1 LLLWLVLGCLLP
13 GTIGVAF
20 LLIHEYRL
28 SRAQLDLDT
37 LQTARAL
44 VQAIDTRILGV
55 QRLGQGLATSD
66 AIDPQNLQRFHA
78 QARRTLAETGLGST
92 ISLSD
97 STGQLVVNTAAE
109 YGTDLPMNGNTEL
122 VHQVFAGRGPVIS
135 PLFASAITGQPL
147 MAVGV
152 PVMRRDRVIY
162 ALTITIEPAGF
173 NDILLAQ
180 RLPPGWMATV
190 FDGSGVIVARSEEAD
205 RFTGQKAGDGYV
217 KGLTQGDEGHFDG
230 VNGDGAPVLV
240 TYARS
245 PLTGWR
251 VAVNIPRELLA
262 GELSRQLG
270 ILALALLCLFILTLA
285 LAHVLSQR
293 IVRSFQS
300 LVKPAAALG
309 MGEEIVLPAVE
320 VKEAALVA
328 AALKEAAGLL
338 KSRSSALRAKESDLA
353 EHSRAL
359 RRSEKRL
366 KTLTE
371 HAPVAIAVFDKHMRY
386 LAASRLW
393 LKNLL
398 LDGRDVTG
406 ACHYD
411 LVPGIPEKWRDAH
424 RRGLA
429 GETLG
434 AEADRFIRADGTE
447 QWYRWE
453 IWPWTDDTGEVGGI
467 ILSAEDITE
476 RIQAERQLRDS
487 ESRLALALK
496 AGNTAVWEID
506 VASERLLPAD
516 DRLFSMLGY
525 TAFEMENVGKWLSCM
540 HEEERGSA
548 RELINDV
555 IERRRDSFSIEA
567 RYRSSDGSWRWILCQ
582 GMAGER
588 SEDGRATRLVGT
600 HTDIDARKLA
610 EQKAREAALHDPL
623 TGLPNRALVFEY
635 GNRLLA
641 AAQRKH
647 GQGALLFIDL
657 DRFKPIND
665 LYGHDVGDRVLQEV
679 SRRLHSCTRAEDL
692 VGRLGGDEFV
702 IVLPHL
708 APDLRR
714 AAIVAEHVI
723 DSIDKRILIDSLE
736 LSLSASI
743 GISYYPAHATTM
755 SELIHAADLAMYQAK
770 EWGRASFQVYR
781 DELNQRADE
790 AYSLEA
796 RLKQALKHGRL
807 SLHYQP
813 VVDMD
818 SGMLTGAEALVRL
831 ADDGQ
836 AVGPQAFIPVAESA
850 GLIGEL
856 GEWVVKEACRQH
868 EAWLAKGLKVS
879 IAINVSPLQF
889 REKGFA
895 EKMRRIILDAR
906 IDPSFL
912 QLEVTES
919 AVMENIDEAVA
930 ILNRIKSLGVK
941 VALDDFGTGY
951 SSLSHLSSLP
961 LDKLKVDQSFVR
973 RIGCDHS
980 SQLVTEAI
988 IALGRSLKLE
998 IIGEG
1003 IESEDAFLYLKAHG
1017 CNHAQGYWFSRP
1029 LPAEQFAEWC
1039 MQQIL

>member
-1 LLLWLVLGCLLP
+1 M
-13 GTIGVAF
+13 
-20 LLIHEYRL
+20 
-28 SRAQLDLDT
+28 
-37 LQTARAL
+37 QTARAL
-44 VQAIDTRILGV
+44 VQAVDTQILGV

-66 AIDPQNLQRFHA
+66 AIDQDNLGRFHA
-78 QARRTLAETGLGST
+78 QARRTLDQAGLGST

-97 STGQLVVNTAAE
+97 AEGRLKVSTAAE
-109 YGTDLPMNGNTEL
+109 FGTSLPMNGNPEL
-122 VHQVFAGRGPVIS
+122 VRRVFAERSPVIS
-135 PLFASAITGQPL
+135 PLFSSSITGQSL

-152 PVMRRDRVIY
+152 PVMRNGEAIY
-162 ALTITIEPAGF
+162 ALTVTIESRGF
-173 NDILLAQ
+173 NDLLRSQ
-180 RLPPGWMATV
+180 RLPDGWITTI
-190 FDGSGVIVARSEEAD
+190 FDDTGVIVARSQEVEK
-205 RFTGQKAGDGYV
+205 FTGQKAADSYISEL
-217 KGLTQGDEGHFDG
+217 KKGDEGHFEGANG
-230 VNGDGAPVLV
+230 VGVPVLV

-251 VAVNIPRELLA
+251 VAVNIPRETLA
-262 GELSRQLG
+262 KELSRQVGILTLG
-270 ILALALLCLFILTLA
+270 ILVLFIIALA
-285 LAHVLSQR
+285 LAHLLSQK
-293 IVRSFQS
+293 IVRSFQA

-309 MGEEIVLPAVE
+309 AGDEIIMPRVE

-328 AALKEAAGLL
+328 AALKEAADLL
-338 KSRSSALRAKESDLA
+338 ESRSAALRASDRDLA
-353 EHSRAL
+353 ERSRAL
-359 RRSEKRL
+359 QRSEMRL

-371 HAPVAIAVFDKHMRY
+371 HAPVAIAVFDRQMCY

-393 LKNLL
+393 LKNLKL
-398 LDGRDVTG
+398 EDRSVVG

-411 LVPGIPEKWRDAH
+411 LVPGIPETWQDAH
-424 RRGLA
+424 RRALA
-429 GETLG
+429 GETLC
-434 AEADRFIRADGTE
+434 ADADRFIREDGTE

-453 IWPWTDDTGEVGGI
+453 IWPWNDDTGGVGGI
-467 ILSAEDITE
+467 IISAEDVTA
-476 RIQAERQLRDS
+476 RRQAERQLRDS
-487 ESRLALALK
+487 ESRLALALR

-506 VASERLLPAD
+506 VATQRLLPAD
-516 DRLFSMLGY
+516 DRLYSMLGY
-525 TAFEMENVGKWLSCM
+525 RAADMDTVGKWLDSI
-540 HEEERGSA
+540 HEDERKSTG
-548 RELINDV
+548 ELLRDV
-555 IERRRDSFSIEA
+555 VEGKRDNFSIEA
-567 RYRSSDGSWRWILCQ
+567 RYRTADGAWCWLLCQ

-588 SEDGRATRLVGT
+588 TGDGRATRLVGT
-600 HTDIDARKLA
+600 HTDINARKLA
-610 EQKAREAALHDPL
+610 EQRAREAALHDPL

-679 SRRLHSCTRAEDL
+679 SRRLLSCTRAEDL

-702 IVLPHL
+702 ILLPHL

-714 AAIVAEHVI
+714 ASIVALHAIETLNRRVM
-723 DSIDKRILIDSLE
+723 IDSLE

-743 GISYYPAHATTM
+743 GISYYPAHATGM
-755 SELIHAADLAMYQAK
+755 SELVHAADLAMYQAK
-770 EWGRASFQVYR
+770 QSGRANFQVYC
-781 DELNQRADE
+781 DEFNQRADE
-790 AYSLEA
+790 AYLLEA

-813 VVDMD
+813 VIDMD

-836 AVGPQAFIPVAESA
+836 AVGPQAFIPVAEAA

-856 GEWVVKEACRQH
+856 GEWVVREACRQH
-868 EAWLAKGLKVS
+868 DAWLAAGLKVS

-895 EKMRRIILDAR
+895 EKMKRIILDAQ
-906 IDPSFL
+906 IEPSFI
-912 QLEVTES
+912 QIEVTES
-919 AVMENIDEAVA
+919 AVMENIDEAIA

-1003 IESEDAFLYLKAHG
+1003 IESEDAFLYLKEHG
-1017 CNHAQGYWFSRP
+1017 CNHAQGYWLSRP
-1029 LPAEQFAEWC
+1029 LPADQFAEWC
-1039 MQQIL
+1039 TQQIS

>member
-1 LLLWLVLGCLLP
+1 MP
-13 GTIGVAF
+13 GIFGAVF

-28 SRAQLDLDT
+28 SRAQLERDT

-44 VQAIDTRILGV
+44 VQTIDTQILGV

-66 AIDPQNLQRFHA
+66 AIEPGNLQRFHA
-78 QARRTLAETGLGST
+78 QARQTLAEAGLGST

-97 STGQLVVNTAAE
+97 DAGRLAVNTGAE
-109 YGTDLPMNGNTEL
+109 YGSSLPLNGNTEL
-122 VHQVFAGRGPVIS
+122 VRRVFAESGPVIS
-135 PLFASAITGQPL
+135 PLFASAITGKLL

-152 PVMRRDRVIY
+152 PVIRNSLVIY
-162 ALTITIEPAGF
+162 ALTVSIESKGF
-173 NDILLAQ
+173 SDILRAQ
-180 RLPPGWMATV
+180 RLPAGWVVTV
-190 FDGSGVIVARSEEAD
+190 IDSSGVIVARSQDAE
-205 RFTGQKAGDGYV
+205 RLTGLKVPERYLKDLT
-217 KGLTQGDEGHFDG
+217 KGQEGHFEG
-230 VNGDGAPVLV
+230 INGDGIDVLV
-240 TYARS
+240 TYAQS

-251 VAVNIPRELLA
+251 VAVNIPHELLA
-262 GELSRQLG
+262 SELSRQLG
-270 ILALALLCLFILTLA
+270 ILGVGILCLISLVLA
-285 LAHVLSQR
+285 LAHLLSQR
-293 IVRSFQS
+293 IARSFQS

-309 MGEEIVLPAVE
+309 MGDKIVLPRVE
-320 VKEAALVA
+320 VKEAAQVT
-328 AALKEAAGLL
+328 AALKEAAALL
-338 KSRSSALRAKESDLA
+338 EARSAALRDRERDLA
-353 EHSRAL
+353 EHSKAL
-359 RRSEKRL
+359 WLSETRL

-371 HAPVAIAVFDKHMRY
+371 HAPVAIAIFDRQMRY

-398 LDGRDVTG
+398 LDNREVVG
-406 ACHYD
+406 ACHYE
-411 LVPGIPEKWRDAH
+411 LVPGIPEAWRDAH

-429 GETLG
+429 GE
-434 AEADRFIRADGTE
+434 AMRADADCFVRSDGTI

-453 IWPWTDDTGEVGGI
+453 IWPWMEDTDEVGGI
-467 ILSAEDITE
+467 IISAEDITE
-476 RIQAERQLRDS
+476 RIGAERKLRDS

-525 TAFEMENVGKWLSCM
+525 SAAGMDTVAKWIERIHEDERNTA
-540 HEEERGSA
+540 RG
-548 RELINDV
+548 LLNDV
-555 IERRRDSFSIEA
+555 ILGSSDSFSLEA
-567 RYRSSDGSWRWILCQ
+567 RYRKADGNWHWLLCQ
-582 GMAGER
+582 GTASER
-588 SEDGRATRLVGT
+588 SDDGRATRLVGT
-600 HTDIDARKLA
+600 HTDIDARKMA
-610 EQKAREAALHDPL
+610 EQRAREAALHDPL

-679 SRRLHSCTRAEDL
+679 SRRLLSCTRAEDL

-708 APDLRR
+708 APDLHR
-714 AAIVAEHVI
+714 AAVVASHVI
-723 DSIDKRILIDSLE
+723 DSLNNRIIIDSLE

-743 GISYYPAHATTM
+743 GISYYPAHATGM
-755 SELIHAADLAMYQAK
+755 SELIHAADLAMYQVK
-770 EWGRASFQVYR
+770 QSGRASFQMYR
-781 DELNQRADE
+781 DEFNQRADE

-796 RLKQALKHGRL
+796 RLRQALRHGRL

-813 VVDMD
+813 VIDMD
-818 SGMLTGAEALVRL
+818 SGLLIGAEALVRL
-831 ADDGQ
+831 ADGGQ
-836 AVGPQAFIPVAESA
+836 AVGPQIFIPVAESA

-868 EAWLAKGLKVS
+868 RAWLASGLRVS
-879 IAINVSPLQF
+879 LAINVSPLQF

-895 EKMRRIILDAR
+895 EKMREIILDAR
-906 IDPSFL
+906 IDPSFI

-919 AVMENIDEAVA
+919 AVMENIDDAAAV
-930 ILNRIKSLGVK
+930 LNRIKSLGVK

-973 RIGCDHS
+973 RIGFDHS

-998 IIGEG
+998 VIGEG

-1017 CNHAQGYWFSRP
+1017 CNHAQGYWLSRP
-1029 LPAEQFAEWC
+1029 LPADQFAEWC
-1039 MQQIL
+1039 AQQIS